1 MEVLNR
7 KITIKELDVIDQAS
21 EELDRYGATSIVCPR
36 CSTPLHHEVSGT
48 GTVIKCE
55 TLNCIRVTY
64 RGI

>member
-1 MEVLNR
+1 MEVSNS
-7 KITIKELDVIDQAS
+7 KITIEELDIIDRAS
-21 EELDRYGATSIVCPR
+21 EELDRYGTATIVCPR
-36 CSTPLHHEVSGT
+36 CNTPLHQEVNGT